1 MMIVWEEEGEIDEG
15 QGHGV
20 DFHFGTSHH
29 EFMVGCLHGFDWLK
43 GTPDSVRVS
52 ILAPSPQCPADVL
65 SRLKRVIEDAVKNK
79 ALEQGRI
86 DGEFYAHFNG

>member
-52 ILAPSPQCPADVL
+52 IL
-65 SRLKRVIEDAVKNK
+65 VKNK